1 MWSIINNQSLTIL
14 CGLLSLVAVYLG
26 ILSFRLSHQIGL
38 LKTQLQAAQAEQQL
52 AFYDYL
58 TGLLNRRGW
67 DRAVQMLGF
76 KGPQTL
82 VMLDLDQ
89 FKQTND
95 RYGHRIG
102 DRVLKEFADRLR
114 IGFETSDSVLARV
127 GGEEFAIFST
137 QPSELL
143 IEKVELWLKTL
154 RGSPFRDGQHSIVIR
169 CSLGVAQ
176 RTVRESIED
185 LQDYCEFPELAFVS
199 GLRLV
204 ESIEDWQDRADRAL
218 YEAKESGGNCVRLA
232 RSLP

>member
-1 MWSIINNQSLTIL
+1 MWSMTNNQSLAVL
-14 CGLLSLVAVYLG
+14 CGLLSLVALYFG
-26 ILSFRLSHQIGL
+26 ILSFRLSQQVGL
-38 LKTQLQAAQAEQQL
+38 LKTQLQVAQGNQEL
-52 AFYDYL
+52 GFYDFL

-67 DRAVQMLGF
+67 DRAMQMLVPSTR
-76 KGPQTL
+76 PQTL

-95 RYGHRIG
+95 RYGHRTG

-127 GGEEFAIFST
+127 GGEEFAIFSA
-137 QPSELL
+137 QPSERLT
-143 IEKVELWLKTL
+143 EKVELWLETL

-176 RTVRESIED
+176 RTV
-185 LQDYCEFPELAFVS
+185 
-199 GLRLV
+199 V
-204 ESIEDWQDRADRAL
+204 ESIEEWQDRADRAL

>member
-67 DRAVQMLGF
+67 DRAVQMLGC

-95 RYGHRIG
+95 RYGHRTG

-114 IGFETSDSVLARV
+114 IGFETSGAILARV
-127 GGEEFAIFST
+127 GGEEFAIVSA

-143 IEKVELWLKTL
+143 IESVELWLETL
-154 RGSPFRDGQHSIVIR
+154 RSSPFRDGLHSIVIR

-176 RTVRESIED
+176 RTED
-185 LQDYCEFPELAFVS
+185 
-199 GLRLV
+199 

-232 RSLP
+232 RMSF

>member
-1 MWSIINNQSLTIL
+1 MWSITNNQSLVIF
-14 CGLLSLVAVYLG
+14 CGLLGLVALYLG
-26 ILSFRLSHQIGL
+26 VRSFRLSQQIGL

-67 DRAVQMLGF
+67 DRAVQMLGC

-95 RYGHRIG
+95 RYGHRTG

-114 IGFETSDSVLARV
+114 IGFETSGAILARV
-127 GGEEFAIFST
+127 GGEEFAIVSA

-143 IEKVELWLKTL
+143 IESVEHWLETL
-154 RGSPFRDGQHSIVIR
+154 RGSPFRDGLHSIVIR

-176 RTVRESIED
+176 RTED
-185 LQDYCEFPELAFVS
+185 
-199 GLRLV
+199 
-204 ESIEDWQDRADRAL
+204 ESIEDWQDRADGAL
-218 YEAKESGGNCVRLA
+218 YKAKESGGNCVRLA
-232 RSLP
+232 

>member
-1 MWSIINNQSLTIL
+1 MWSMTNNQSLAVL
-14 CGLLSLVAVYLG
+14 CGLLSLVALYFG
-26 ILSFRLSHQIGL
+26 IRSFRLSQQVGL
-38 LKTQLQAAQAEQQL
+38 LKTQLQVAQGNQEL
-52 AFYDYL
+52 AFYDFL

-67 DRAVQMLGF
+67 DRAMQMLVPSTR
-76 KGPQTL
+76 PQTL

-95 RYGHRIG
+95 RYGHRTG

-127 GGEEFAIFST
+127 GGEEFAIFSA
-137 QPSELL
+137 QPLERLN
-143 IEKVELWLKTL
+143 EKVELWLETL

-176 RTVRESIED
+176 RTV
-185 LQDYCEFPELAFVS
+185 
-199 GLRLV
+199 V
-204 ESIEDWQDRADRAL
+204 ESIEEWQDRADRAL